1 MIIILSIWFSS
12 GEITYSGIKLYEQAT
27 CAIYIL
33 SDKYTII
40 VLINNKKTKC
50 ILCTKWKHNANI
62 IALII
67 FGPKCVLWC
76 HTIYKSKHI
85 SNSRWME
92 KSITRSMNNMK
103 SKCIFFFKL
112 YSKCAYM
119 CDNIYETKYIICEI
133 VRVELSY

>member
-12 GEITYSGIKLYEQAT
+12 GEIMYSGIKLYEQAT
-27 CAIYIL
+27 CAICIL

-50 ILCTKWKHNANI
+50 ILCSKWKHNANI
-62 IALII
+62 IA
-67 FGPKCVLWC
+67 LWC

-85 SNSRWME
+85 SNARWME